1 MNKKKINKA
10 ISQGR
15 VAENRRAKFDYS
27 IIDTVEAGIVLLGSE
42 VKSLRLGRASINE
55 SYATNEYGQIV
66 LVNSNIPE
74 YNLAAS
80 GQNHDPKRVRR
91 LLVHKKER
99 DKILGQIKK
108 DGCTVVPLSLY
119 FNNKGLAKISLG
131 IAEGKKK
138 VDKRKSQTKIKT
150 KTKTKSLTKRS
161 QPFQRRRPLLMMSSP
176 SHASRLS
183 HFVMIRA
190 RGVRAES
197 KQSRSTVSAS

>member
-1 MNKKKINKA
+1 MNKKNTKGV
-10 ISQGR
+10 SQGR

-27 IIDTVEAGIVLLGSE
+27 IIETIEAGIVLLGSE

-55 SYATNEYGQIV
+55 AYATNEFGQIV

-80 GQNHDPKRVRR
+80 GQNHNSKRVRR
-91 LLVHKKER
+91 LLIHKKER
-99 DKILGQIKK
+99 NKIFGQIKK

-138 VDKRKSQTKIKT
+138 VDKRELIK
-150 KTKTKSLTKRS
+150 KRDWD
-161 QPFQRRRPLLMMSSP
+161 REKNRLL
-176 SHASRLS
+176 
-183 HFVMIRA
+183 
-190 RGVRAES
+190 
-197 KQSRSTVSAS
+197 KNNN

>member
-1 MNKKKINKA
+1 MNKKKGTG

-27 IIDTVEAGIVLLGSE
+27 IIETIEAAIVLLGTE
-42 VKSLRLGRASINE
+42 VKSLRLGRASTHE
-55 SYATNEYGQIV
+55 SYSTNEFDQIV

-80 GQNHDPKRVRR
+80 GQNHNPKRVRR
-91 LLVHKKER
+91 LLIHKKER
-99 DKILGQIKK
+99 DKIFGQIKK

-138 VDKRKSQTKIKT
+138 VDKRELIK
-150 KTKTKSLTKRS
+150 KRDWD
-161 QPFQRRRPLLMMSSP
+161 REKHRLL
-176 SHASRLS
+176 
-183 HFVMIRA
+183 
-190 RGVRAES
+190 
-197 KQSRSTVSAS
+197 KNNN

>member
-1 MNKKKINKA
+1 M
-10 ISQGR
+10 
-15 VAENRRAKFDYS
+15 
-27 IIDTVEAGIVLLGSE
+27 
-42 VKSLRLGRASINE
+42 KSLRLGRASINE
-55 SYATNEYGQIV
+55 SYATNEFGQIV

-108 DGCTVVPLSLY
+108 DGCTIVPLSLY

-138 VDKRKSQTKIKT
+138 VDKREVIK
-150 KTKTKSLTKRS
+150 KRDWD
-161 QPFQRRRPLLMMSSP
+161 REKHRIL
-176 SHASRLS
+176 
-183 HFVMIRA
+183 
-190 RGVRAES
+190 
-197 KQSRSTVSAS
+197 KNNN